1 MPRWCSTG
9 RSSSMP
15 SVSTRFAPRSASR
28 SAHSRRAVSV
38 SISPAP
44 GRRTTSWATP
54 TAPPRCGPREV
65 AMTDAGGRN
74 DALEEIYEPEQLIL
88 SDLIN
93 RVLDKGVVISSNIT
107 ISIAD
112 IDLIQLDLRLL
123 LSSVA
128 ALTDQARRRRAEAA
142 RRDDVSVRS
151 DPRA

>member
-1 MPRWCSTG
+1 
-9 RSSSMP
+9 
-15 SVSTRFAPRSASR
+15 
-28 SAHSRRAVSV
+28 
-38 SISPAP
+38 
-44 GRRTTSWATP
+44 
-54 TAPPRCGPREV
+54 
-65 AMTDAGGRN
+65 MTDARGRD
-74 DALEEIYEPEQLIL
+74 DALQEIYEPEQLIL